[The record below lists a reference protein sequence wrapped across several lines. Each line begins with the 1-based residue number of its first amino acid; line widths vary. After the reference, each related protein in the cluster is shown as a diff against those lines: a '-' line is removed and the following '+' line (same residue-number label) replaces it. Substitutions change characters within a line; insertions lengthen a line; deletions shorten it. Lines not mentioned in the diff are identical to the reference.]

1 MADGKLQLVLVTPE
15 KTLLNE
21 PADSLKFPLFDGL
34 IGVYPS
40 RAPMVGRLGF
50 GELVI
55 QSSTGEKS
63 YFIDGG
69 FAQVKGHVI
78 SILTNDATTLDGIDT
93 AALKTELAELT
104 EKSTTNDA
112 DQEAKNN
119 RINRIQKMLK
129 LAH

>member
-55 QSSTGEKS
+55 RSSAGDKS
-63 YFIDGG
+63 FYIDGG
-69 FAQVKGHVI
+69 FAQVKGKVV

-93 AALKTELAELT
+93 AALKTELAEIS
-104 EKSTTNDA
+104 EQAATTDA
-112 DQEAKNN
+112 DQETKTNH
-119 RINRIQKMLK
+119 INRIRTMLK
-129 LAH
+129 LAR